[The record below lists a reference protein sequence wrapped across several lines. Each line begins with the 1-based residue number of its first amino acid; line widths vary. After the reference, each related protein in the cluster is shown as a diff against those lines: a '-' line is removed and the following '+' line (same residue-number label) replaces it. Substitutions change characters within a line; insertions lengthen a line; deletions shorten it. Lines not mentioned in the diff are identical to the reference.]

1 MRKAGCVLGR
11 NNFITAKLHKI
22 KRNVD
27 KDKERVNFLITR
39 KIQKAKAIKR
49 VKNFSEYIYLVRPNK
64 INDASGDFFVILGMI
79 DPE

>member
-27 KDKERVNFLITR
+27 KDKEGVNFFMTR
-39 KIQKAKAIKR
+39 KIQKAKAIKL
-49 VKNFSEYIYLVRPNK
+49 VKNLSEYIF
-64 INDASGDFFVILGMI
+64 STS
-79 DPE
+79 

>member
-27 KDKERVNFLITR
+27 KDKEGVNFLMTR
-39 KIQKAKAIKR
+39 KIQKAKAIKL
-49 VKNFSEYIYLVRPNK
+49 VKNLSEYIF
-64 INDASGDFFVILGMI
+64 STS
-79 DPE
+79 